1 MKYDIN
7 VLSNYG
13 IEVQGKMFDTML
25 AHYVLHPEL
34 RHGMDYMAEIY
45 LKYKTIHIDQLIGE
59 RGKNQKNMRDLQP
72 EEVYEYAAEDA
83 DITLQLKNKL
93 EKELD
98 TEGMK

>member
-1 MKYDIN
+1 
-7 VLSNYG
+7 
-13 IEVQGKMFDTML
+13 
-25 AHYVLHPEL
+25 
-34 RHGMDYMAEIY
+34 MDYLAEIY

-93 EKELD
+93 AYELQR
-98 TEGMK
+98 EGMTNLFEEIEMPLMPVLAEMEMNGVCACADGT